1 MDKGWCGSCYL
12 PDYAITIQKS
22 IVDSTVDSTKEESDF
37 DKSCHSE
44 RSEESDGAYEQAAVG
59 PSEGFLLNRDPS
71 LRSE

>member
-1 MDKGWCGSCYL
+1 M
-12 PDYAITIQKS
+12 TIQKS
-22 IVDSTVDSTKEESDF
+22 IVDGAKEESDF